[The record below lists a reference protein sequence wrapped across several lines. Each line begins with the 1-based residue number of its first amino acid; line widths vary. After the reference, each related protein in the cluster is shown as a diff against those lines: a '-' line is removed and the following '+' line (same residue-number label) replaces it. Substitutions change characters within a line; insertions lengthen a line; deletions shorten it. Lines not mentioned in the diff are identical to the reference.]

1 MKLKV
6 KELISSVERMID
18 KEEKHLA
25 SLKEKREK
33 LESRFFTLFRSNKE
47 LLDFYIL
54 KSEIML
60 EHYKKR
66 LEEYKE
72 KFKKQLN

>member
-1 MKLKV
+1 MVKA
-6 KELISSVERMID
+6 KELISSVERIID

-25 SLKEKREK
+25 SLKEKRDK
-33 LESRFFTLFRSNKE
+33 LQSRFFTLFKRNKE

>member
-1 MKLKV
+1 MVKA
-6 KELISSVERMID
+6 KELISSVERIID

-25 SLKEKREK
+25 SLKEKRDK
-33 LESRFFTLFRSNKE
+33 LESRFFTLFKRNKE